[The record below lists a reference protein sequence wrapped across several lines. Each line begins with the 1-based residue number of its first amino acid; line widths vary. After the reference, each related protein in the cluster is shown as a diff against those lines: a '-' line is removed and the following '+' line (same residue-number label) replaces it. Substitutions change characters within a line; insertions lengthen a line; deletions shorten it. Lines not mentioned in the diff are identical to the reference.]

1 MCANLEVAWAKWSV
15 GCSGVYLQER
25 VQVGASKFS
34 EKASSLIF
42 ICYRAHSSTGPGWN
56 KSNLYEQTWKF
67 PEWAGGCCMS
77 DFRLQSSVRVCLNTR
92 DGSLLLCFSGDLPV
106 WLLARCEM
114 VAGRNWTW
122 MCRSVGDVV
131 RRAHHSTTTN
141 VQCRW
146 WCFRKHWFTLYI
158 TQGKFRF
165 QFLVLYFGLPY
176 IAQGSF
182 DVSGI
187 WGFAFEGSG
196 FLKSRRKEWT
206 GLTLIIWELLKMC
219 SY

>member
-122 MCRSVGDVV
+122 MCR
-131 RRAHHSTTTN
+131 RRCAACSSLNYH
-141 VQCRW
+141 QCTVPMMM
-146 WCFRKHWFTLYI
+146 FSKTLVHPVYHP
-158 TQGKFRF
+158 G
-165 QFLVLYFGLPY
+165 
-176 IAQGSF
+176 
-182 DVSGI
+182 
-187 WGFAFEGSG
+187 
-196 FLKSRRKEWT
+196 
-206 GLTLIIWELLKMC
+206 
-219 SY
+219 